1 MLVCNRKIEKLR
13 GNFPD
18 AIFGVN
24 VQFFEIL
31 NYAYLRLKVFG
42 LLKVLSCQAGDSIC
56 QRSALQ
62 LLEFAFSRINI

>member
-1 MLVCNRKIEKLR
+1 MLVCNRKIEKRR

-31 NYAYLRLKVFG
+31 NYAYLRLKG
-42 LLKVLSCQAGDSIC
+42 QNMHYNYKGNENDG
-56 QRSALQ
+56 R
-62 LLEFAFSRINI
+62 NITE

>member
-1 MLVCNRKIEKLR
+1 MLVCKRKIEKRR

-31 NYAYLRLKVFG
+31 NYAYLRLKDQNMNYNYKG
-42 LLKVLSCQAGDSIC
+42 NEL
-56 QRSALQ
+56 R
-62 LLEFAFSRINI
+62 